1 MKKGKI
7 IIANWKM
14 NFLLKDASIFIKKIL
29 LKQKLFKH
37 NLIICPP
44 STIISPIAKIIN
56 KKIKLGAQNCHWEK
70 FGSYTGEISP
80 LMLKDIGCS
89 HVIIGHSERRQYH
102 HENNEIIRK
111 KIDNLIQHKLKVI
124 MCIGESLDIKKKGKT
139 LFFLSKQLKESIPK
153 NISDTSLSIAYE
165 PIWSIGSGLIPAMTE
180 IIEIHR
186 FIKKIIIK
194 INKNYKNIKIFY
206 GGSINEKNAK
216 KILQIDDVDGLLIG
230 GTSLKYK
237 KLLSILSI

>member
-1 MKKGKI
+1 
-7 IIANWKM
+7 
-14 NFLLKDASIFIKKIL
+14 
-29 LKQKLFKH
+29 
-37 NLIICPP
+37 
-44 STIISPIAKIIN
+44 
-56 KKIKLGAQNCHWEK
+56 
-70 FGSYTGEISP
+70 
-80 LMLKDIGCS
+80 
-89 HVIIGHSERRQYH
+89 
-102 HENNEIIRK
+102 
-111 KIDNLIQHKLKVI
+111 
-124 MCIGESLDIKKKGKT
+124 
-139 LFFLSKQLKESIPK
+139 
-153 NISDTSLSIAYE
+153 
-165 PIWSIGSGLIPAMTE
+165 MTE

>member
-1 MKKGKI
+1 
-7 IIANWKM
+7 
-14 NFLLKDASIFIKKIL
+14 
-29 LKQKLFKH
+29 
-37 NLIICPP
+37 
-44 STIISPIAKIIN
+44 
-56 KKIKLGAQNCHWEK
+56 
-70 FGSYTGEISP
+70 
-80 LMLKDIGCS
+80 MLKDIGCS
-89 HVIIGHSERRQYH
+89 HVIIGHSERRLYH

-111 KIDNLIQHKLKVI
+111 KIENLIQHKLKVI

-165 PIWSIGSGLIPAMTE
+165 PIWSIGSGLMPTMTE